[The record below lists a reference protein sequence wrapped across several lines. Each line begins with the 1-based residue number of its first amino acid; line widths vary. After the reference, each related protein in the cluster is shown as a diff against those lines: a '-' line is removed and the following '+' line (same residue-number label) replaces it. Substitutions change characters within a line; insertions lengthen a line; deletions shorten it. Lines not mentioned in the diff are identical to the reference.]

1 MRQFH
6 YSLRCKATHR
16 AKYEL
21 NAFAFPLA
29 FDIEYNFPLDIFCKY
44 LLIVFQ
50 MARLL
55 SLPQVALKYVKKYGV
70 ESIRVLTL
78 TKNRGKGG
86 AVRLVNRYF
95 MII

>member
-1 MRQFH
+1 
-6 YSLRCKATHR
+6 
-16 AKYEL
+16 
-21 NAFAFPLA
+21 
-29 FDIEYNFPLDIFCKY
+29 
-44 LLIVFQ
+44 